1 MAERTSILYNFI
13 NNPIIYQVIQK
24 LMSGNSFR
32 EKFLKEN
39 VKDKNLKI
47 LDIGCGS
54 AEILNYIPVNEYYGY
69 DIDPNSIQVAKKN
82 HPYENCHFFNKK
94 FEKKKIS

>member
-32 EKFLKEN
+32 KKILKEN

-47 LDIGCGS
+47 LDIGCGYG
-54 AEILNYIPVNEYYGY
+54 EILNYIPVNEYYGY
-69 DIDPNSIQVAKKN
+69 DIDPINSSR
-82 HPYENCHFFNKK
+82 
-94 FEKKKIS
+94 EKKSPL

>member
-32 EKFLKEN
+32 KKILKEN

-69 DIDPNSIQVAKKN
+69 DIDPNSIQVAKKITLMKIVIFLIKN
-82 HPYENCHFFNKK
+82 L
-94 FEKKKIS
+94 KKKIS

>member
-1 MAERTSILYNFI
+1 
-13 NNPIIYQVIQK
+13 
-24 LMSGNSFR
+24 MSGNSFR
-32 EKFLKEN
+32 KKILKEN

-94 FEKKKIS
+94 FEKRYLKTTKF